1 MIIVERQVHGYR
13 QGHQLL
19 AASAQ
24 LPKEDQSVIDRLSDV
39 AGPLRPRERF
49 ESYLTAYPLPSGES
63 FVLARTWQDLTVARA
78 GCVRTLSLIIPMKGW
93 AEAEG
98 LSAYLELVDIDRLPD
113 ASDATRVVVQTTSPE
128 PLPPVPGFVGS
139 ELLEALFLEESRPVV
154 VLDAVAPDLIATRLL
169 TALWPSLRRQFAL
182 STFALSPRKVAG
194 RDFDLVFA
202 PKDARAKFADWNG
215 RRVDGRS
222 IQGGRHR
229 WTDTIVSRVFD
240 QPFPK
245 LLSANEIGL
254 VGGGDQDIDNAAAFR
269 IALLW
274 DELVAKLHTTPTAAL
289 GLLDIANSG
298 KVRDSLAL
306 EAVEPSIADAAHQ
319 ASVTFPEVEA
329 WSFLG
334 AIARKLQGR
343 SMPRGLAAVA
353 EAVEQLAARAPEGA
367 VALLSQEDPRG
378 VAADLLPRIASGI
391 GNTFTDRSQRALLEA
406 DPAVLGRLLAQG
418 GSLIGRIADDRP
430 LVERLELVLPQLD
443 SATLDVICRVLLPF
457 LTEDWQIPAAEPLL
471 DRLDG
476 SQLVMELR
484 HLGEVNDFGAEQ
496 LSGLVLDKALFASS
510 RMDVRAALVSLSPT
524 ARRDVMITRT
534 LIPGVEDARW
544 LADSDALDL
553 AAVTA
558 MLLDL
563 LRQADD
569 RQFAAILIDQQ
580 VGERAIDML
589 ATRAPDL
596 LLRAVSG
603 DVLPIARFVTIL
615 PRVLDGLADD
625 TKVKLAKHA
634 LNRCLGCRFGD
645 GEVAFLASMLST
657 VGDQLDGAWAA
668 RIGLEKNVD
677 AVIASRTMVAFGKA
691 THPARLRLIW
701 SIAEVAQ
708 ILRDRRGFDL
718 NKEAVE
724 ACAAFMFDAEKVAP
738 KALLAA
744 AGYLLP
750 TLLRSRNQPVSLM
763 IAAAFPPMHRELA
776 KSDDVPEIFKF
787 IPFLDWDRCKAAR
800 RELVDAFMSSTW
812 PPHDLALTACRTN
825 EVAKILRRVAKQHN
839 GETYIKRIASD
850 LDKLPENC
858 RKAVKNVISQAQA
871 NPAAKYDW
879 RD

>member
-1 MIIVERQVHGYR
+1 
-13 QGHQLL
+13 
-19 AASAQ
+19 
-24 LPKEDQSVIDRLSDV
+24 
-39 AGPLRPRERF
+39 
-49 ESYLTAYPLPSGES
+49 
-63 FVLARTWQDLTVARA
+63 
-78 GCVRTLSLIIPMKGW
+78 
-93 AEAEG
+93 
-98 LSAYLELVDIDRLPD
+98 
-113 ASDATRVVVQTTSPE
+113 
-128 PLPPVPGFVGS
+128 
-139 ELLEALFLEESRPVV
+139 
-154 VLDAVAPDLIATRLL
+154 
-169 TALWPSLRRQFAL
+169 
-182 STFALSPRKVAG
+182 
-194 RDFDLVFA
+194 
-202 PKDARAKFADWNG
+202 
-215 RRVDGRS
+215 
-222 IQGGRHR
+222 
-229 WTDTIVSRVFD
+229 
-240 QPFPK
+240 
-245 LLSANEIGL
+245 
-254 VGGGDQDIDNAAAFR
+254 
-269 IALLW
+269 
-274 DELVAKLHTTPTAAL
+274 
-289 GLLDIANSG
+289 
-298 KVRDSLAL
+298 
-306 EAVEPSIADAAHQ
+306 
-319 ASVTFPEVEA
+319 
-329 WSFLG
+329 
-334 AIARKLQGR
+334 
-343 SMPRGLAAVA
+343 
-353 EAVEQLAARAPEGA
+353 
-367 VALLSQEDPRG
+367 
-378 VAADLLPRIASGI
+378 
-391 GNTFTDRSQRALLEA
+391 
-406 DPAVLGRLLAQG
+406 
-418 GSLIGRIADDRP
+418 
-430 LVERLELVLPQLD
+430 
-443 SATLDVICRVLLPF
+443 
-457 LTEDWQIPAAEPLL
+457 
-471 DRLDG
+471 
-476 SQLVMELR
+476 
-484 HLGEVNDFGAEQ
+484 
-496 LSGLVLDKALFASS
+496 
-510 RMDVRAALVSLSPT
+510 
-524 ARRDVMITRT
+524 MITRT

-677 AVIASRTMVAFGKA
+677 AVIASRNMVAFGKA